1 MFKKCPLYAL
11 IETNNKSILVKRI
24 SEDLNAQQAIDKT
37 FSDAAVN
44 LKDNKETVV
53 FDGKYTPQTDD
64 NEVLVIQNYTLPIE
78 IQNALINPQGLE
90 IYAPINGTLP
100 PIKALFVGKRT
111 IVNGENQFSVAFQK
125 FRKDQYISAARHHLF
140 FSNNTF
146 VKDTRVGITVGTS
159 VDCVFDNNTL
169 FFGSYYFA
177 KQVLDLTEYYRI
189 ASKQDVSNFVH
200 ADIISMEGSTEF
212 IEEANTWE
220 RRKIASIN
228 DSGILSNIP
237 ASKIKTLAKQ
247 SGISIKV
254 ADKKVVLPTD
264 RTERRLVLAF
274 LDEDIYKG
282 VFSQTVFQTNSKKK
296 AT

>member
-1 MFKKCPLYAL
+1 
-11 IETNNKSILVKRI
+11 
-24 SEDLNAQQAIDKT
+24 
-37 FSDAAVN
+37 
-44 LKDNKETVV
+44 
-53 FDGKYTPQTDD
+53 
-64 NEVLVIQNYTLPIE
+64 
-78 IQNALINPQGLE
+78 
-90 IYAPINGTLP
+90 
-100 PIKALFVGKRT
+100 
-111 IVNGENQFSVAFQK
+111 
-125 FRKDQYISAARHHLF
+125 
-140 FSNNTF
+140 
-146 VKDTRVGITVGTS
+146 
-159 VDCVFDNNTL
+159 
-169 FFGSYYFA
+169 
-177 KQVLDLTEYYRI
+177 
-189 ASKQDVSNFVH
+189 
-200 ADIISMEGSTEF
+200 MEGSTEF